1 VPSLITTPVRYGALP
16 LDVVTRATVSHN
28 HPVTVQ
34 PPPNQSEPE
43 VVTSVNVRPG
53 ERVSAGQLI
62 ATVAEQPVFV
72 MAGPVPAFRPMVPG
86 TTGIDVRELQSGL
99 AAAGYRTDGDQ
110 PGTYGPA
117 TAAAVLQLYRAK
129 HLQAD
134 VPSGAGR
141 AVAQAT
147 AGLARA
153 ERRVAAATRRLVD
166 IERRHGVPSGLV
178 AAARRALA
186 TANAEHNAA
195 RAMLQRARVLAEPI
209 VPLGAVSIVP
219 HLPATVLSVAALGST
234 LGQSTSGGAGGP
246 QCHTGS
252 PDALARIGSARV
264 VLTAAPSQGLGQ
276 LRRGMTG
283 TATSEITGTSL
294 RVRVLSVGRR
304 TVVFRPVGQVPL
316 NLIGQNVEV
325 NLVARRVRSF
335 VVPVSAVSTSGSGRT
350 YITVIR
356 RSGAQRTVWVTLGL
370 ATNGQQAI
378 SAVNGRVRAGEEAV
392 IGRQAR

>member
-1 VPSLITTPVRYGALP
+1 
-16 LDVVTRATVSHN
+16 
-28 HPVTVQ
+28 
-34 PPPNQSEPE
+34 
-43 VVTSVNVRPG
+43 
-53 ERVSAGQLI
+53 
-62 ATVAEQPVFV
+62 
-72 MAGPVPAFRPMVPG
+72 
-86 TTGIDVRELQSGL
+86 
-99 AAAGYRTDGDQ
+99 
-110 PGTYGPA
+110 
-117 TAAAVLQLYRAK
+117 
-129 HLQAD
+129 
-134 VPSGAGR
+134 
-141 AVAQAT
+141 
-147 AGLARA
+147 
-153 ERRVAAATRRLVD
+153 
-166 IERRHGVPSGLV
+166 
-178 AAARRALA
+178 
-186 TANAEHNAA
+186 
-195 RAMLQRARVLAEPI
+195 MLQRARVLAEPI

-246 QCHTGS
+246 QGHTGS